1 MKDSA
6 TRRAWVKNVAII
18 FLVIL
23 LLLTFFSRTILNYS
37 LPEVSAQYAQYATL
51 TTAVKTQGTVKA
63 NESYNVV
70 FEENEADGGTVQ
82 SRKVISVY
90 VKEGDTVE
98 KDAPILALS
107 GGPSTQL
114 EATRKDYEEK
124 KKAYELAL
132 IDSGIEDMNS
142 EKSVADK
149 KREIE
154 KAEDKL
160 AELKDEYKE
169 ALAGGDPVKS
179 VKNAIERLKERK
191 KGYQAQI
198 KPINA
203 QSKDT
208 AATKKT
214 VNKQIE
220 DVDKQIADVQ
230 KLLSEA
236 ESKRDEAERKQNEAE
251 SQIEEDILST
261 LTVSQKLA
269 VAQDEYYTA
278 ETAYYNLKSQA
289 ESKKAEADRL
299 AGIVEAISANE
310 GDINKANDLT
320 NQIKGLE
327 EQRDELLL
335 QADRSAEDHS
345 ETIAKYEKTLNNT
358 LDDLHDAYI
367 KTDNALQRDLQDRKN
382 ELRKL
387 NESYEKAVE
396 EAREGTA
403 EEGESSGEDS
413 SEAIKAILDSIYAKQ
428 DEIEQKEQEI
438 RENDKDYDKKVS
450 EAWDDYYEQVDSA
463 AKTHNR
469 DVEDRDLRIESL
481 NRQIADA
488 QAKLYVIDM
497 PEVDDVINYEFGYD
511 LGEAQNA
518 LAKAKEAQTQAE
530 TDFQT
535 AEQVYEK
542 AKSTLESLKKQS
554 AAEGVAAEYQNTYY
568 YYKNQADGY
577 QSRID
582 ALNQQK
588 KAYEDRLDAIDDK
601 VDAYTDQVTDIND
614 LITDLNEQIT
624 DKQTELSEAESGKG
638 RDPEEIDK
646 DIQAQEDTIRELK
659 EDFEILEASEGRK
672 NTETDQQL
680 EAQKKEIEALEKKI
694 EEYEN
699 APENTSV
706 LAPIGGRIVS
716 VNFVPGD
723 TVTSGNTVASIEI
736 ADKGYVVEISMSAE
750 EARRIQVGS
759 PCTVT
764 NSWWY
769 SNITASV
776 AQVRSDP
783 KSQGKNRIIVINV
796 SGDVSDGQSLNF
808 SIGDRSQ
815 SYDSVLPNSA
825 IRDDN
830 DGKFVLTVEAKKTPL
845 GNRYIAKRTNIEILA
860 SDDTQSAVSGLYG
873 SEFVITSSTTPITD
887 GQQVRLAGD

>member
-70 FEENEADGGTVQ
+70 FEESEADGGTVQ
-82 SRKVISVY
+82 SRKVVSVY

-114 EATRKDYEEK
+114 DTARKDYEEK

-132 IDSGIEDMNS
+132 LDSGIDDMNS
-142 EKSVADK
+142 EKSVTDK

-160 AELKDEYKE
+160 AELKDEYK
-169 ALAGGDPVKS
+169 AVSTGGDPATAI
-179 VKNAIERLKERK
+179 KNAVKALKERIK
-191 KGYQAQI
+191 SYETEIKNKDNQI
-198 KPINA
+198 KNI
-203 QSKDT
+203 
-208 AATKKT
+208 
-214 VNKQIE
+214 NKQITALAKDIAAAEVKLSDAKAKRDAAQGMVEE
-220 DVDKQIADVQ
+220 D
-230 KLLSEA
+230 LLSP
-236 ESKRDEAERKQNEAE
+236 
-251 SQIEEDILST
+251 

-269 VAQDEYYTA
+269 AAESEYAIA
-278 ETAYYNLKSQA
+278 ETEYN
-289 ESKKAEADRL
+289 EKKAESDRL
-299 AGIVEAISANE
+299 KEIVAAISASH
-310 GDINKANDLT
+310 GDVTKANELT
-320 NQIKGLE
+320 NQIKTLE
-327 EQRDELLL
+327 DQLEA
-335 QADRSAEDHS
+335 ADKEARRAEEDYYDTLA
-345 ETIAKYEKTLNNT
+345 EYEKTRDKALE
-358 LDDLHDAYI
+358 DAY
-367 KTDNALQRDLQDRKN
+367 KTYR
-382 ELRKL
+382 
-387 NESYEKAVE
+387 
-396 EAREGTA
+396 EADTA
-403 EEGESSGEDS
+403 AHEAATSTETDEEGNSTVVFD
-413 SEAIKAILDSIYAKQ
+413 EAAYQKAAARLQETY
-428 DEIEQKEQEI
+428 DETV
-438 RENDKDYDKKVS
+438 ENT
-450 EAWDDYYEQVDSA
+450 WDTYYEQA
-463 AKTHNR
+463 EALAKTYNR
-469 DVEDRDLRIESL
+469 AKEDREASMQTLD
-481 NRQIADA
+481 RQIADA

-511 LGEAQNA
+511 LGEAQSA
-518 LAKAKEAQTQAE
+518 LEKA
-530 TDFQT
+530 DT
-535 AEQVYEK
+535 ALTAATEVYEK
-542 AKSTLESLKKQS
+542 AKTNVESLRKQS
-554 AAEGVAAEYQNTYY
+554 QAEGTAAQYQVDVNTY
-568 YYKNQADGY
+568 QA
-577 QSRID
+577 QLD
-582 ALNQQK
+582 ALNNTQA
-588 KAYEDRLDAIDDK
+588 AYEKQIEDIESSKDRIN
-601 VDAYTDQVTDIND
+601 DQIADIND
-614 LITDLNEQIT
+614 QIT
-624 DKQTELSEAESGKG
+624 EKNEELADVPAK
-638 RDPEEIDK
+638 RDPEEVEK
-646 DIQAQEDTIRELK
+646 DIKAQEDTVRELK
-659 EDFEILEASEGRK
+659 EEFEILEASEGRK
-672 NTETDQQL
+672 NTESDQKL
-680 EAQKKEIEALEKKI
+680 EAQKKEIEELEKKI
-694 EEYEN
+694 KEYEN
-699 APENTSV
+699 APENTQV
-706 LAPIGGRIVS
+706 LAPIAGRVVS
-716 VNFVPGD
+716 VSFVPGD

-736 ADKGYVVEISMSAE
+736 ADKGYVVEISMPAE

-796 SGDVSDGQSLNF
+796 SGDVSEGQSLNF

-825 IRDDN
+825 IREDN

-845 GNRYIAKRTNIEILA
+845 GNRYVAKRTNVEILA